1 MVQLSENENKI
12 IIKKWNIFQW
22 LWKKNMWKGQKIIQ
36 VYNKKISKLKVLK
49 KKNVNQYL
57 KIACYKESMQRA

>member
-1 MVQLSENENKI
+1 MTMEEEHVEGSNDN
-12 IIKKWNIFQW
+12 
-22 LWKKNMWKGQKIIQ
+22 Q

-57 KIACYKESMQRA
+57 KIACYKESMERA